1 MLNKNISMFRL
12 FFFSVLLLQ
21 LTSVLQSVS
30 TWFSEKQSSFFSTS
44 ERGSETQHRLQEPFC
59 LFWGMDDLLK
69 KPTTLQRQNCP
80 NAHITTCRKT
90 LLQHYVRWTHF
101 SVVKKSDFLPKF
113 PKQWKMKKMI
123 LMKKYSFDVKEYFGS
138 KSILKSTGG
147 MLAVTNPACL
157 CSIAQQAKLSV
168 SYQRVRTKRK

>member
-12 FFFSVLLLQ
+12 FFFLSAITSADICPPISVHVVLRETVFFLLHFRARFWNTTQTTGTL
-21 LTSVLQSVS
+21 LFVLGDGWS
-30 TWFSEKQSSFFSTS
+30 SEEAYHPT
-44 ERGSETQHRLQEPFC
+44 ETKL
-59 LFWGMDDLLK
+59 
-69 KPTTLQRQNCP
+69 P

-101 SVVKKSDFLPKF
+101 TVVKKSDFLPKF